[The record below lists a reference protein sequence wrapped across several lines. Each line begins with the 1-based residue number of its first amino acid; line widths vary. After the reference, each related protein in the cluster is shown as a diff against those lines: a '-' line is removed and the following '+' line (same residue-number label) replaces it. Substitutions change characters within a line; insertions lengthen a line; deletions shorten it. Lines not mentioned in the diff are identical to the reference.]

1 MRFSDKKGYYQNET
15 KSERMEK
22 NYTPPNIGEHRR
34 KKKSKNEVFEKK

>member
-22 NYTPPNIGEHRR
+22 KKRR
-34 KKKSKNEVFEKK
+34 KEEKKKSKNEVFEKKIKFF